1 MGNKSKKKA
10 KVKAIFKNDD
20 EMLEGFKKIVR
31 GLPFAT
37 KMAIQEFIE
46 CEVNRMQKDIEK
58 RCKGQYQLVL
68 EALDRNFTAAVIEKT
83 DLSMAEIDEI
93 FRRSFDLIEEDNKKV
108 LEIKKENKGEDWTM
122 VVNKFEG
129 EIREKALE
137 LIEKGVKQKEAI
149 DTLVMQFPKLSRSMV
164 TNGYKRTKEEYKRK
178 KEEKAIEDAA
188 KYILEEPVKVNKEVK
203 PETVEIEQKSIEEV
217 KKLINDIP
225 DSEGCPDLKI
235 ISKKIVL
242 DVSGK
247 HAMYYLENDRVT
259 TTSGVIDFNNI
270 TKEEATIEI
279 LKKMDE
285 LKGFLN
291 EINCLF
297 ELAK

>member
-164 TNGYKRTKEEYKRK
+164 TNGYKRTKEEYKK
-178 KEEKAIEDAA
+178 EKEEKAIEDAA
-188 KYILEEPVKVNKEVK
+188 KYILEEPVKTVEPEPVEVK
-203 PETVEIEQKSIEEV
+203 QESIEEV
-217 KKLINDIP
+217 KKLVKAIP
-225 DSEGCPDLKI
+225 DVESCPDLKI
-235 ISKKIVL
+235 ISKKVVL

-291 EINCLF
+291 EINGVF
-297 ELAK
+297 ELAE